1 MAADARARGRGRAAG
16 HVARLPARG
25 VHAGVHG
32 RARLIGALAEDVAV
46 DEVAV
51 RVVSCDAAPVLRRVR
66 EELALPE
73 PLTLLSDFWPHGA
86 ACRALDVFD
95 AETGRP
101 RRVSVLL
108 DADGVEAARVV
119 AAPGQARTRGEHE
132 AATRDLLVDR

>member
-1 MAADARARGRGRAAG
+1 MPTTRGPGERVFAG
-16 HVARLPARG
+16 SINTEA
-25 VHAGVHG
+25 
-32 RARLIGALAEDVAV
+32 
-46 DEVAV
+46 
-51 RVVSCDAAPVLRRVR
+51 VLRRVR

-119 AAPGQARTRGEHE
+119 AAPGQARTRSEHE
-132 AATRDLLVDR
+132 AATRDLLADR

>member
-1 MAADARARGRGRAAG
+1 M
-16 HVARLPARG
+16 
-25 VHAGVHG
+25 
-32 RARLIGALAEDVAV
+32 
-46 DEVAV
+46 AV

-119 AAPGQARTRGEHE
+119 AAPGQARTRSEHE
-132 AATRDLLVDR
+132 AATRDLLADR